1 MEAQPPKRAELPKRS
16 RQVAGEPSHPGY
28 AVTVPPLPTRE
39 SKGSWS
45 VIVSPPC
52 ATMNRKSP
60 PAAAYPRVK
69 YPFGYAAKDGDA
81 SRYPSTDMLDGTIE
95 QRLREAFTVAG
106 YIFFQNCE
114 QAQRQKIFLYSSIP
128 DEQVRPM
135 GMRSFSDMTE
145 LLKEAKEEHQK
156 RLKGGKY
163 ECPIP
168 KGVKPRII
176 SAKK

>member
-60 PAAAYPRVK
+60 PAAAYPRVN

-81 SRYPSTDMLDGTIE
+81 SRYPSTDTDAVTPHDCAASPQPE
-95 QRLREAFTVAG
+95 SNST
-106 YIFFQNCE
+106 NW
-114 QAQRQKIFLYSSIP
+114 
-128 DEQVRPM
+128 
-135 GMRSFSDMTE
+135 
-145 LLKEAKEEHQK
+145 H
-156 RLKGGKY
+156 
-163 ECPIP
+163 CPE
-168 KGVKPRII
+168 
-176 SAKK
+176 

>member
-81 SRYPSTDMLDGTIE
+81 SSYPSTDTDAVTPHDCAASPQPE
-95 QRLREAFTVAG
+95 SNST
-106 YIFFQNCE
+106 NW
-114 QAQRQKIFLYSSIP
+114 
-128 DEQVRPM
+128 
-135 GMRSFSDMTE
+135 
-145 LLKEAKEEHQK
+145 H
-156 RLKGGKY
+156 
-163 ECPIP
+163 CPE
-168 KGVKPRII
+168 
-176 SAKK
+176 